1 MVNCGELKEILCDV
15 SSMIDR
21 KKLYLSELDAAIGDG
36 DHGLNLSK
44 GFKAVEEKI
53 QSVGND
59 DAGIILKTAGM
70 ALVTTVGGASGPLYG
85 TAFMKG
91 AAVVNNKSSIDM
103 NDFLNIL
110 TESLNGIKMRG
121 KSTEGE
127 KTMID
132 TLSPVVDEVKK
143 DLEEGKDSEFI
154 LENIKDIARKG
165 MESTRDIIAT
175 KGRASYLKE
184 RSIGHKDPGA
194 TSMYYILDTICESVI
209 NKKGE

>member
-1 MVNCGELKEILCDV
+1 MVTGIELKEILGDV

-53 QSVGND
+53 QSVSNDNIGN
-59 DAGIILKTAGM
+59 ILKTAGV

-91 AAVVNNKSSIDM
+91 AAVVNEKDSIDM

-110 TESLNGIKMRG
+110 SEALNGIKMRG

-143 DLEEGKDSEFI
+143 ELEEGKNSSFV
-154 LENIKDIARKG
+154 LESIKTVARKG

-194 TSMYYILDTICESVI
+194 TSMYYVLDTICESVL

>member
-1 MVNCGELKEILCDV
+1 MITGIELKEILGDV

-44 GFKAVEEKI
+44 GFKVVEEKI
-53 QSVGND
+53 QSVSNDNIGN
-59 DAGIILKTAGM
+59 ILKTAGV
-70 ALVTTVGGASGPLYG
+70 ALVTIVGGASGPLYG

-91 AAVVNNKSSIDM
+91 AAVVNEKDSIDM

-110 TESLNGIKMRG
+110 SEALDGIKMRG

-143 DLEEGKDSEFI
+143 ELEEGKNSSFV
-154 LENIKDIARKG
+154 LESIKTVARKG

-194 TSMYYILDTICESVI
+194 TSMYYVLDTICESVL